1 MKNNRLTLIL
11 AIIILL
17 SSCVQKTY
25 RKTVVFLLQTD
36 ALKQIEKVGIR
47 GNDKP
52 LNWDTDVEMTP
63 VVQDSLYKATVTFI
77 TGYKFTEVKFVINDR
92 IELENKDNRKVT
104 FSENDTTIY
113 KAKFDIINP

>member
-1 MKNNRLTLIL
+1 MKNNKLNIIL
-11 AIIILL
+11 AVIILL

-36 ALKQIEKVGIR
+36 NVKHLEKVGIR
-47 GNDKP
+47 GNEKP
-52 LNWDTDVEMTP
+52 LNWDSDVEMTT

-77 TGYKFTEVKFVINDR
+77 TGYKFTEVKFVINDK

-113 KAKFDIINP
+113 KAKFDTINP

>member
-1 MKNNRLTLIL
+1 MKNSKLTTIL
-11 AIIILL
+11 AVIILL

-36 ALKQIEKVGIR
+36 VLKQIEKVGIR

-63 VVQDSLYKATVTFI
+63 IIKDSLYKATVTFN
-77 TGYKFTEVKFVINDR
+77 TGYNFTEIKFVINDK

-113 KAKFDIINP
+113 KAKFDTINP